1 MHFPQQRPPRKSVF
15 LAWNAKR
22 NRLRATPLIGPH
34 NMHDRQKALKTAS
47 PAAVRHALRV
57 KHLTLCKPN
66 AQQMPLADALLY
78 SSLSH
83 LIRANVKKLW
93 RTGKNARGCT
103 AAQKQQPQAATPGK
117 ACERRVRA
125 KKKPRPNLAARAG
138 RKGAATY
145 SPALRGAVPSARAG
159 LTSLFGMGRGG
170 APPQ

>member
-22 NRLRATPLIGPH
+22 NRLRATPLTGPH
-34 NMHDRQKALKTAS
+34 NMHDRRKALKTAS
-47 PAAVRHALRV
+47 PAAVR
-57 KHLTLCKPN
+57 
-66 AQQMPLADALLY
+66 QADAAGRRASLLITFSPY
-78 SSLSH
+78 TRKCKEIMAHRQKCLRLHSSAKATTPSSNA
-83 LIRANVKKLW
+83 RQSVRK
-93 RTGKNARGCT
+93 TGKG
-103 AAQKQQPQAATPGK
+103 
-117 ACERRVRA
+117 

>member
-125 KKKPRPNLAARAG
+125 KN
-138 RKGAATY
+138 
-145 SPALRGAVPSARAG
+145 SPARTLR
-159 LTSLFGMGRGG
+159 LGRGG
-170 APPQ
+170 KGRRPTLPPYEGQYHRRGRA